1 MSSRLRVARPTR
13 LTARRQFL
21 AGALLAPLLIAVA
34 PDAHGQGG
42 PGGEMPPTT
51 VETAKVKASPLTDTI
66 HAVGTLRA
74 DESVVIRPELP
85 GRIEEIH
92 FEEGQPVKK
101 GSPLCTLDA
110 SLVKAE
116 MREAEANLALSRSSF
131 DRAQDLI
138 DRKLIAQADYDNARS
153 RLAVDQAR
161 LSSAQTRLA
170 KTVIEAPFDG
180 VVGLRL
186 VSTGDYVEVGQ
197 ELVSIVKL
205 NPIKVDFRVPEV
217 HLSQLEPGQA
227 IEVTLDAYPG
237 EKFRGEVIAIDPQID
252 LVGRNVLL
260 RAVVPNPDSTLK
272 PGQFARLDL
281 EIEQHDEA
289 LIVPEQAL
297 WPQGDRQF
305 VYRVEDGQAKLVEV
319 ETGLRRAG
327 QVEIVSGLAPGD
339 EVVTA
344 GQLKLH
350 DGAKVMPVP
359 APDAPA
365 EGAAARAARNE

>member
-1 MSSRLRVARPTR
+1 MSSRLRVANATGP
-13 LTARRQFL
+13 RRHVL
-21 AGALLAPLLIAVA
+21 VGALLGPLLIAIA
-34 PDAHGQGG
+34 PVGHSQGG
-42 PGGEMPPTT
+42 PGGEMPPTA
-51 VETAKVKASPLTDTI
+51 VETATVSASQLTDTI

-74 DESVVIRPELP
+74 DESVVIRPELA

-92 FEEGQPVKK
+92 FEEGQRIAK
-101 GSPLCTLDA
+101 GDPLFALDA
-110 SLVKAE
+110 SLIEAE
-116 MREAEANLALSRSSF
+116 MREAEANLALSQSSF

-180 VVGLRL
+180 VVGLRQ
-186 VSTGDYVEVGQ
+186 VSAGDYVDVGQ

-217 HLSQLEPGQA
+217 HLSRLEPGQPV
-227 IEVTLDAYPG
+227 EVTVDAFPG
-237 EKFRGEVIAIDPQID
+237 EKFRGEVMAIDPQID
-252 LVGRNVLL
+252 LAGRNVLL
-260 RAVVPNPDSTLK
+260 RAVVPNPDFKLR
-272 PGQFARLDL
+272 PGLFARLDL
-281 EIEQHDEA
+281 EVDQHDEA

-297 WPQGDRQF
+297 WPQGDQQF
-305 VYRVEDGQAKLVEV
+305 VYKVEDGQAKLVEV

-344 GQLKLH
+344 GQLKLY

-359 APDAPA
+359 VPDAPA
-365 EGAAARAARNE
+365 EGAAAAGAARNE

>member
-1 MSSRLRVARPTR
+1 MPSRLRVARATH
-13 LTARRQFL
+13 LAARRRFL

-34 PDAHGQGG
+34 PDGRGQ
-42 PGGEMPPTT
+42 GGEMPPTA
-51 VETAKVKASPLTDTI
+51 VETAKVQATSLTDTI

-74 DESVVIRPELP
+74 DESVVIRPELA

-92 FEEGQPVKK
+92 FEEGQPVAK
-101 GSPLCTLDA
+101 GDPLFSLDA
-110 SLVKAE
+110 SFIEAE

-170 KTVIEAPFDG
+170 KTEIEAPFEG

-186 VSTGDYVEVGQ
+186 VSAGDYAEVGQ

-227 IEVTLDAYPG
+227 IEVTLDAYPS
-237 EKFRGEVIAIDPQID
+237 EKFRGQVIAIDPQID

-260 RAVVPNPDSTLK
+260 RAVVPNPDLKLK

-281 EIEQHDEA
+281 EVEQHEEA

-297 WPQGDRQF
+297 WPQGERQF
-305 VYRVEDGQAKLVEV
+305 VYKVEDGQAKLVEV

-359 APDAPA
+359 GPDAPA
-365 EGAAARAARNE
+365 DSTAAGAARNE